1 MAIFTNNFYP
11 TPKTLIKKLL
21 KPYEIEGRFG
31 THLKINGNILE
42 PSAGKGDIAKFLVNE
57 TKSKVFCIE
66 VEPELQQILRSD
78 GLPVIHSDFLNY
90 EKDMYFDFIIMNPP
104 FETGDLHLLKAI
116 EISSNTQIACILNA
130 ETIKNPYSESRKLLL
145 QYIEKFNGK
154 VKFVKDAFVDAERK
168 TNVEVALIWLEV
180 DKEDKFFNFESISES
195 EVQNDFDFNFSE
207 FDLQKNDFINNIK
220 IRAEKAKLALI
231 EKIKADAKFNYYSK
245 QLTEDTYSDAKDWVL
260 KDEKPEHIYSHFSMK
275 TKVFMWKKVISFLD
289 IKNYMSSGMI
299 KDFDAFIADQSN
311 MAFNKENIY
320 SFFNMIFNNKHNIIE
335 DMIVDVFDFLTSYAH
350 ANVMVVPKWKT
361 NSAYKI
367 NRKIIAP
374 AYVKYG
380 QYMSAYDLKQ
390 FGDRFSLG
398 YSDWGKSNLADLEK
412 VMCTLSGKSFQEI
425 DSISNA
431 LERKFNEIGKVYTGD
446 KFDNV
451 CYSTFFKIKF
461 WRKGTIHLE
470 FLDESLWNEFNYRA
484 CYKKNWLPDN
494 EKRKQQP
501 KNEDFQKAEKLLL
514 EFDFNS

>member
-1 MAIFTNNFYP
+1 MAIFTDNFFP
-11 TPKTLIKKLL
+11 TPVNLIRKLL
-21 KPYEIEGRFG
+21 KPFFIERGYNEF
-31 THLKINGNILE
+31 LNINGNVLE
-42 PSAGKGDIAKFLVNE
+42 PSAGKGDIAKYIINE
-57 TKSKVFCIE
+57 TKAKVYCIE

-104 FETGDLHLLKAI
+104 FENGDLHLLKAI
-116 EISSNTQIACILNA
+116 EISTKTKIACILNA
-130 ETIKNPYSESRKLLL
+130 ETIKNPYTENRKLLL
-145 QYIEKFNGK
+145 QYIEQFNGK
-154 VKFVKDAFVDAERK
+154 VEFVKNAFIEAERK
-168 TNVEVALIWLEV
+168 TNVEIALIWLEV
-180 DKEDKFFNFESISES
+180 DKEDKFFDFESISED

-231 EKIKADAKFNYYSK
+231 DKIKAEAKFNYYSK
-245 QLTEDTYSDAKDWVL
+245 QLTEDTYSDAKDWIL
-260 KDEKPEHIYSHFSMK
+260 KDEKPEHIYSHFSIK

-311 MAFNKENIY
+311 MAFNKENIF
-320 SFFNMIFNNKHNIIE
+320 SFFNMIFNNKHKIIE
-335 DMIVDVFDFLTSYAH
+335 DMIVNVFDYLTSYAH

-380 QYMSAYDLKQ
+380 QYMSTYDLKQ

-398 YSDWGKSNLADLEK
+398 YSDWGKSNLSDLEK
-412 VMCTLSGKSFQEI
+412 VMCALSGKSFQEI
-425 DSISNA
+425 HTISNA
-431 LERKFNEIGKVYTGD
+431 LELKFNEIGKVYTGD
-446 KFDNV
+446 KIDNV
-451 CYSTFFKIKF
+451 CYSEFFKIKF

-470 FLDESLWNEFNYRA
+470 FLDKKLWEEFNYRA
-484 CYKKNWLPDN
+484 CFNKNWLPDD
-494 EKRKQQP
+494 EKRKQEG
-501 KNEDFQKAEKLLL
+501 NVMATNLLL
-514 EFDFNS
+514 EMFN